1 MRTEQQQPAS
11 TAGQNPIVAG
21 DGDAK
26 WPATLSYW
34 RRFAAE
40 TFDDA
45 LKSDV
50 HDCVGRISSTI
61 PEWRNAI
68 RGDACAAVALALR
81 IKAPA
86 IIGMKLDLAMT
97 VLLRCAFDDAAAAL
111 VLSHTLRRMPLDPRD
126 RARLATSWLVHNIWC
141 SGRPRTYGRRS
152 IAAQLLGKDLP

>member
-1 MRTEQQQPAS
+1 MRTEQEQPAS
-11 TAGQNPIVAG
+11 TAGQNSTVAG
-21 DGDAK
+21 VGDAK

-40 TFDDA
+40 TFDDV

-50 HDCVGRISSTI
+50 HDCVSRISSTI

-68 RGDACAAVALALR
+68 RGDAGAAVALALR

-111 VLSHTLRRMPLDPRD
+111 VMSHTLRRMPLDPHD

-141 SGRPRTYGRRS
+141 GGRPRTYARRS

>member
-11 TAGQNPIVAG
+11 AAGKHSIVA
-21 DGDAK
+21 DDRDAK

-34 RRFAAE
+34 RRIAAE

-68 RGDACAAVALALR
+68 RGDAGAAVALVLR
-81 IKAPA
+81 IKDPV

-111 VLSHTLRRMPLDPRD
+111 VLGHTLRRMPLDPHD

-141 SGRPRTYGRRS
+141 NGRPRTYARRS
-152 IAAQLLGKDLP
+152 ITAQLLGKVLP